1 MLADSLLDER
11 QPGAEPTAG
20 VVGRATRQGSRA
32 SIVDHGHRN
41 TGSMG
46 NLASGAAAD
55 DDSG

>member
-32 SIVDHGHRN
+32 SIVDIR
-41 TGSMG
+41 TVI
-46 NLASGAAAD
+46 LALKAQPDG
-55 DDSG
+55 GVP